1 MNLPVI
7 NQIVSLVIK
16 GKAAPA
22 TCTDVFDG
30 GYGYYFDAKF
40 PKTSR
45 RRFSTGQRCAMP
57 ELGANCVPDFV
68 SYPKSNDTLT
78 VRFFLPKWS

>member
-7 NQIVSLVIK
+7 NQIVRLVIK
-16 GKAAPA
+16 GKACPA

-40 PKTSR
+40 PKHSR
-45 RRFSTGQRCAMP
+45 RKFSNGFQCSMP
-57 ELGANCVPDFV
+57 ELGENCVADFV
-68 SYPKSNDTLT
+68 SYPKNNDAFT
-78 VRFFLPKWS
+78 VRFFIPKWA